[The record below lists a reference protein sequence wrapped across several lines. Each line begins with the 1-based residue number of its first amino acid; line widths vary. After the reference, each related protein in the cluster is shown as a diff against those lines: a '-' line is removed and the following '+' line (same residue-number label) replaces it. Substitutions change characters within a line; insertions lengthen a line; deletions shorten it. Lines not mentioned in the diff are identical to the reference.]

1 MSLQPATGHAFVL
14 ARAVEP
20 VHSDLPG
27 LVPDQMW
34 SSMPTQM
41 LVLEPRFLGL
51 AYKICADAYV
61 LEVPVSTHDATGH
74 PQGGADEWRRQLG
87 SSVVAAAAPP
97 AVIMKNVHVLA
108 ILRDV
113 GARIR
118 KQETERQIILKRLR
132 LPRVAPSIVGP
143 FLCSSNAWPRPAI
156 VGRALMDDLDDL
168 DDFDDELEELS
179 WSWRYVSLCL
189 LIPTLNGFI
198 NGYCWAGLSLHYR
211 EMGWSI
217 ARVGT
222 ASTFGFI
229 GRIVCQK
236 IQVRYGFWVMIP
248 LGLIHLIL
256 TITGVI
262 FFDQEWAV
270 ILEVAALQSLDGA
283 ITNEGLAFD
292 AFGRTEDLA
301 RQAAATV
308 LAMFTISGALSVP
321 IAGALY
327 DNVGGWQSMS
337 IAHLG
342 CQGLL
347 FILLEQKSTS
357 ASPDDKASSPVLIN
371 VVPGGTGASPAKRKG
386 TEEDMQ
392 LEDVENLPG
401 QVLTSHEQKL
411 TPAKQSPTRSSVR
424 FSLVEPETASHSNLT
439 GQSPT
444 RSSVRFSLVE
454 PETASHSNL
463 PTAPHEGRERI
474 LSDDSSVNSDKTDQT
489 PMSKGARRRGRNSF
503 GSGGTNM
510 TGLTMRTGNTAR
522 TTRTAQSGKTLLS
535 RIANLKDSDNFQYHP
550 GAMATLEPRVARRSG
565 LSSGSRLLIEEE
577 AKSIPK
583 DTILPSLM
591 ISLCCFNNTVC
602 YIIELGTFVLFF
614 KEYHGWNSAMGIG
627 FAQSAGDLSAAF
639 VMKLLPSGSDGTSG
653 GVCRRIF
660 MQPYNLSWLVMFWV
674 LCNLGMASP
683 WLAAA
688 VTAQVLMGSL
698 FVYNAKF
705 TTDLNLFYS
714 LGDNGVFLTMQVW
727 CKTAHAIGAC
737 CSSFLGP
744 LIYSEV
750 SPVAPFLVA
759 TGVSAMTFVSFS
771 AFFAFRVGL
780 LDIESA
786 EEQRARRKGKKRVSA
801 WASDRKSVA

>member
-1 MSLQPATGHAFVL
+1 MEEA
-14 ARAVEP
+14 
-20 VHSDLPG
+20 
-27 LVPDQMW
+27 
-34 SSMPTQM
+34 
-41 LVLEPRFLGL
+41 
-51 AYKICADAYV
+51 
-61 LEVPVSTHDATGH
+61 
-74 PQGGADEWRRQLG
+74 
-87 SSVVAAAAPP
+87 
-97 AVIMKNVHVLA
+97 
-108 ILRDV
+108 
-113 GARIR
+113 
-118 KQETERQIILKRLR
+118 
-132 LPRVAPSIVGP
+132 
-143 FLCSSNAWPRPAI
+143 
-156 VGRALMDDLDDL
+156 LDDL

-256 TITGVI
+256 TMTGVI

-337 IAHLG
+337 VAHLV

-347 FILLEQKSTS
+347 FVLFTTEPGVRESLQGFFFKEKSTAGS
-357 ASPDDKASSPVLIN
+357 RDDDKEDPVLIN
-371 VVPGGTGASPAKRKG
+371 VVPVASSAKQVPN
-386 TEEDMQ
+386 TEDML
-392 LEDVENLPG
+392 LEDLENLPG
-401 QVLTSHEQKL
+401 QVPTSEK
-411 TPAKQSPTRSSVR
+411 TV
-424 FSLVEPETASHSNLT
+424 SHSDP
-439 GQSPT
+439 PT
-444 RSSVRFSLVE
+444 QLQVE
-454 PETASHSNL
+454 K
-463 PTAPHEGRERI
+463 GRTRAD
-474 LSDDSSVNSDKTDQT
+474 SDNSANSDKSGQ
-489 PMSKGARRRGRNSF
+489 SKGELQRPDRSSF
-503 GSGGTNM
+503 RSGGTNPGRLQRADRRSLRSGVTNA
-510 TGLTMRTGNTAR
+510 TGATLRTAHTAR
-522 TTRTAQSGKTLLS
+522 TARTGRTAQTGNTLLS
-535 RIANLKDSDNFQYHP
+535 RITNLKDSDNFQYHP
-550 GAMATLEPRVARRSG
+550 AAMGALEPRVARRSG
-565 LSSGSRLLIEEE
+565 LSSGTHQTEVEE

-583 DTILPSLM
+583 DTILPALM

-602 YIIELGTFVLFF
+602 NIMEVGIFVLFF
-614 KEYHGWNSAMGIG
+614 KEYHGWNSAMAIG
-627 FAQSAGDLSAAF
+627 LAQSAGDLSAAF
-639 VMKLLPSGSDGTSG
+639 VMKLLPSGSSDGTSEVG
-653 GVCRRIF
+653 FCRRIF

-674 LCNLGMASP
+674 FCNLGMASP

-737 CSSFLGP
+737 GSSFLGP

-759 TGVSAMTFVSFS
+759 TGVSATTFVAFS
-771 AFFAFRVGL
+771 AFFAFCVGL
-780 LDIESA
+780 LDMESA
-786 EEQRARRKGKKRVSA
+786 EEQRARRKGKKRIST
-801 WASDRKSVA
+801 WAADRKSVVV